1 MDAPRE
7 PAQAICALDGDQ
19 GRYRQADGSQAE
31 ADEGGMKAGMKPSPD
46 AAARNGGNMRL
57 PAPKNML
64 KIVSVRTSLLLS
76 ESSNSA
82 SLML

>member
-1 MDAPRE
+1 MRPVSLPR
-7 PAQAICALDGDQ
+7 PSARSTATRAVIGSPMAV
-19 GRYRQADGSQAE
+19 RQKP
-31 ADEGGMKAGMKPSPD
+31 MKAGMKPSPD